1 MTKITPNQKTIAR
14 QSPSSISSRRTI
26 RRRLYPVTGRFAVVI
41 SSRLSIVV
49 RPRLLRDVLKLLISS
64 GRRRQGVEPSPRSR
78 RPRASGCASRRIR
91 RRCRDGGRCDRAAT
105 SSGGDFVDF
114 EILYECEKLEDQRL
128 INDICRNGDS
138 VLHLIVKRSAKVRAK
153 PVDKSFEL
161 SIVAP
166 PQARVVTQRKQF
178 SVEPLIVNPKVK
190 LSPVVK
196 DMISSASDGLRSEN
210 PLVRSREGTG
220 GAYFMQASSGNK

>member
-1 MTKITPNQKTIAR
+1 MRGFSIAKGILIICGV
-14 QSPSSISSRRTI
+14 PDDGAH
-26 RRRLYPVTGRFAVVI
+26 VTA
-41 SSRLSIVV
+41 
-49 RPRLLRDVLKLLISS
+49 DVT
-64 GRRRQGVEPSPRSR
+64 
-78 RPRASGCASRRIR
+78 
-91 RRCRDGGRCDRAAT
+91 CDRALNHLLVLVDPERLGVLLDGFDVGVGT
-105 SSGGDFVDF
+105 EEDVIELRLLLVETLITKKKKGGDFVDF